1 MKYGFVFIAI
11 LAVWGGVLALAAA
24 TELNGTFL
32 GCVALFMTLA
42 LFIIGF
48 GRRA

>member
-11 LAVWGGVLALAAA
+11 VAVWIGILMLAAG
-24 TELNGTFL
+24 TSLDGTFL